1 MQGNR
6 VCAIVPTYNRKDLL
20 TNCLKAML
28 SGIVVPET
36 IIVVDNASTDETK
49 EHIESLFAKEIEQ
62 KKIIYISL
70 EQNLGGA
77 GGFTAGLRKGM
88 EMDVDFFWLMDDDA
102 EPTDSALSELLKIAE
117 PKTCL
122 VSIAT
127 DRSNQELSWAIGVKT
142 NNKLKTCQ
150 FLYEIPE
157 NYTIETKFAPFIGML
172 VPKNIVSDIGFP
184 RLDYFVWG
192 DDLEYVH
199 RMWRR
204 GYKVIHIRESI
215 IFHPVCKRII
225 VNFLW
230 RKNIVLADA
239 PDWKQYYG
247 FRNNIHLFSRNK
259 EWRDMIR
266 SVVRYFLVWK
276 ARGAKL
282 DTLHFY
288 IQGLW
293 HGIIGKL
300 GRNDAIMPK
309 N

>member
-1 MQGNR
+1 
-6 VCAIVPTYNRKDLL
+6 
-20 TNCLKAML
+20 
-28 SGIVVPET
+28 
-36 IIVVDNASTDETK
+36 
-49 EHIESLFAKEIEQ
+49 
-62 KKIIYISL
+62 
-70 EQNLGGA
+70 
-77 GGFTAGLRKGM
+77 
-88 EMDVDFFWLMDDDA
+88 
-102 EPTDSALSELLKIAE
+102 
-117 PKTCL
+117 
-122 VSIAT
+122 
-127 DRSNQELSWAIGVKT
+127 
-142 NNKLKTCQ
+142 
-150 FLYEIPE
+150 
-157 NYTIETKFAPFIGML
+157 ML